1 MSYRGLS
8 KKPLLFRSF
17 TGLTVSEFDYIYKEI
32 ESKYEEYE
40 RLRRQCFSEEGKK
53 KKKKTR
59 KRDVGAGR
67 PFKLK
72 ARERLLMLLVYYRLY
87 ITYTLSGFLFDLDQ
101 SNVCRD
107 LSILEPLVM
116 QCVPLPMKLY
126 NSTRITT
133 RRLRTIEEVEEY
145 FPGFQAFIDSTE
157 QEIPRPKNKRRR
169 KSQYSGRKKKHT
181 VKTQLMVNTE
191 GLILH
196 KTDHKGGRKHD
207 YDVYKHNHPTT
218 PLQVENVVD
227 LGYLGIEKDFP
238 TVKSVLPIRKKKNTL
253 LSNDDIKYNKNH
265 SRRRIIVEHTICRI
279 KKFGI
284 MGTKFRNRLR
294 RYNNISSIICGLLNF
309 RVMQSRRIS
318 I

>member
-1 MSYRGLS
+1 MSYRRLC

-17 TGLTVSEFDYIYKEI
+17 TGLTVLEFDQINREI

-40 RLRRQCFSEEGKK
+40 RRRLLSKRK
-53 KKKKTR
+53 R

-101 SNVCRD
+101 SNVYRD
-107 LSILEPLVM
+107 LTFIESLVKE
-116 QCVPLPMKLY
+116 CIPLPKKIY
-126 NSTRITT
+126 KRTK
-133 RRLRTIEEVEEY
+133 RLRTINEVEQY
-145 FPGFQAFIDSTE
+145 FPGFKAFIDSTE
-157 QEIPRPKNKRRR
+157 QEIPRPKNNRKR
-169 KSQYSGRKKKHT
+169 KSYYSGRKKKHT

-196 KTDHKGGRKHD
+196 KTGHRNGRKHD
-207 YDVYKHNHPTT
+207 YDIYKHNHPIT
-218 PLQVENVVD
+218 PSQVDNIVD
-227 LGYLGIEKDFP
+227 LGYLGIEKDYP
-238 TVKSVLPIRKKKNTL
+238 TIKSVLSIRKKKNSL
-253 LSNDDIKYNKNH
+253 LSDDDVRYNKNH
-265 SRRRIIVEHTICRI
+265 SRLRIIVEHTICKI

-294 RYNNISSIICGLLNF
+294 RYNNISDIISGLLNF
-309 RVMQSRRIS
+309 RVMQSNRIS

>member
-1 MSYRGLS
+1 MSYRRLS

-17 TGLTVSEFDYIYKEI
+17 TGLTVSEFDDIYEEI

-40 RLRRQCFSEEGKK
+40 RTRRQRLSEDVKEEEEKI
-53 KKKKTR
+53 R

-72 ARERLLMLLVYYRLY
+72 ARERFLMLLVYYRLY

-116 QCVPLPMKLY
+116 QCVPLPRKLY
-126 NSTRITT
+126 KRTT
-133 RRLRTIEEVEEY
+133 ARRRLRTIEEVEQY
-145 FPGFQAFIDSTE
+145 FPAFKAFIDSTE

-169 KSQYSGRKKKHT
+169 KSHYSGRKKKHT

-191 GLILH
+191 GMILH
-196 KTDHKGGRKHD
+196 KTGHKGGRKHD
-207 YDVYKHNHPTT
+207 YDIYKHNHPIT
-218 PLQVENVVD
+218 PSQVDNVVD

-253 LSNDDIKYNKNH
+253 LSSEDIKYNKNH
-265 SRRRIIVEHTICRI
+265 SRLRIMVEHTICKI

-284 MGTKFRNRLR
+284 MGTKFRNKLR
-294 RYNNISSIICGLLNF
+294 RYNNISDIISGLLNF
-309 RVMQSRRIS
+309 RVMQSNRIS